1 MCGKEL
7 EEERRKEINEGGNRR
22 DGFGE
27 VERKKNRE
35 KMARGRKRIKKYI
48 IILKKKKKKKGENGE
63 VLGLGLVKKKER
75 KY

>member
-27 VERKKNRE
+27 VARKKNRE

-48 IILKKKKKKKGENGE
+48 II
-63 VLGLGLVKKKER
+63 
-75 KY
+75 